1 MRLTGT
7 CVKPN
12 LDSLR
17 RKSLMACDGSPS
29 DMMAMLTLD
38 ALGTLPI
45 ISGRQQPDR
54 EAINAKL
61 ESAKTNLCLIW
72 DIGLEAIPNQG
83 KRHRELS
90 RKMTYLESN

>member
-1 MRLTGT
+1 MD
-7 CVKPN
+7 KPRYSASIWVVAAQHQLSVSCGLN
-12 LDSLR
+12 V
-17 RKSLMACDGSPS
+17 
-29 DMMAMLTLD
+29 
-38 ALGTLPI
+38 LGTLPI

-54 EAINAKL
+54 QATNAKR